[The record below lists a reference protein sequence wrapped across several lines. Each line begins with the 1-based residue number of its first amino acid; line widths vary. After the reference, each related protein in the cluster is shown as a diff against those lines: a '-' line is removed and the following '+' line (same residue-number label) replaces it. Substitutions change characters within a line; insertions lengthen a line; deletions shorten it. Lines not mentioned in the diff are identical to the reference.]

1 MTKSEVTNSSRIR
14 YRPQPSP
21 DLAAAAD
28 QSAGDCVANGTTVD
42 EGEGNPGKQAQEQQ
56 LPTDEFRLFRDAV
69 DHAPMVV
76 WSLDRDGKFLH
87 SVGRGLDLL
96 GLQSG
101 EVVGRSIWEL
111 YGEYEDI
118 LDATRR
124 ALDGNPVAC
133 TFDLGF
139 VQFDAHYTPLF
150 DDTGACI
157 GATGVAVDVT
167 LRHQA
172 ELTNRRLLAAIEQ
185 ARESVVLTDLEG
197 VVTYVNPAYERSSG
211 CSKERAVGRPWAEL
225 EIRDDESFVSEVRK
239 VLASGVTWQGR
250 IQSARVS
257 GELFDEDATVSPIL
271 GSHGEQVG
279 CVAVKRDV
287 TEQLRWEDQIRQ
299 SQKMEAIGQ
308 LAGGIAHDFNNLL
321 QVIRGNVELMD
332 QETVSGELAATVQE
346 IKVAAERATSLVRQ
360 LLAFSR
366 KESIDFS
373 VLQLNEVIS
382 NLLEMIERLL
392 GEHIVVDWRP
402 SPEPLWV
409 RANPTQ
415 LEQVIVNLCVNA
427 RDAMPRGGRLGIS
440 VQRQTH
446 PIAAL
451 QQRGRVATRPYV
463 VLTVEDNGEGMA
475 PDVRRRIF
483 EPFFTTKDVTK
494 GTGLGL
500 ATVYAIIERHGGFA
514 DVTSEL
520 GCGTVFRLYY
530 PEVDAPHREL
540 LRGDRHVHIEGRQ
553 RKVLV
558 AEDDPQIRNVVSR
571 YLHRAG
577 FQVMTASDGVE
588 ADQMCE
594 KHAADLALVV
604 LDAIMPNRT
613 GHDVFLA
620 MRARGQQTP
629 VLFVTGYDF
638 RSLDPLPGDARCLVL
653 AKPFDGPALY
663 DGVAQLLEVPRTP
676 S

>member
-1 MTKSEVTNSSRIR
+1 VT
-14 YRPQPSP
+14 
-21 DLAAAAD
+21 A
-28 QSAGDCVANGTTVD
+28 VD
-42 EGEGNPGKQAQEQQ
+42 EGESVSGEQDPQES
-56 LPTDEFRLFRDAV
+56 LLEEIRLLRDAI
-69 DHAPMVV
+69 DHAPIVV

-87 SVGRGLDLL
+87 SVGRGLELL
-96 GLQSG
+96 GLQPG
-101 EVVGRSIWEL
+101 EVVGRSVWEL

-124 ALDGNPVAC
+124 ALSGSHVAC

-139 VQFDAHYTPLF
+139 VQFDAHYTPRF
-150 DDTGACI
+150 DDAGACI

-167 LRHQA
+167 SRHRA

-185 ARESVVLTDLEG
+185 ATESVALTDVEG
-197 VVTYVNPAYERSSG
+197 VVTYVNPAYERCTG
-211 CSKERAVGRPWAEL
+211 RSKKDVMGRPWAEL
-225 EIRDDESFVSEVRK
+225 EIRDDESFVSEVHK
-239 VLASGVTWQGR
+239 VLRSGVTWQGR
-250 IQSARVS
+250 IQSVRAS

-271 GSHGEQVG
+271 GRHGERVG

-299 SQKMEAIGQ
+299 SQKMEAVGQ

-332 QETVSGELAATVQE
+332 QEEVSGELGATVHE
-346 IKVAAERATSLVRQ
+346 IKIAAERATNLVRQ

-366 KESIDFS
+366 KESVEFS
-373 VLQLNEVIS
+373 VLQLNHVIE

-392 GEHIVVDWRP
+392 GEQIVVDWKP
-402 SPEPLWV
+402 SPEPLYV

-427 RDAMPRGGRLGIS
+427 RDAMPRGGRLRIS
-440 VQRQTH
+440 IQRQTH

-451 QQRGRVATRPYV
+451 QHEVEPRPYV
-463 VLTVEDNGEGMA
+463 VLTVEDNGEGMTF
-475 PDVRRRIF
+475 DVRRRIF
-483 EPFFTTKDVTK
+483 EPFFTTKDISK

-500 ATVYAIIERHGGFA
+500 ATVYAIIERHGGFV
-514 DVTSEL
+514 DVTSEV
-520 GCGTVFRLYY
+520 GRGTVFRLYY
-530 PEVDAPHREL
+530 PEVDALHHAPV
-540 LRGDRHVHIEGRQ
+540 RGGRRTHIEGYQ

-558 AEDDPQIRNVVSR
+558 AEDDPQIRNVVTR

-577 FQVMTASDGVE
+577 FLVMTASDGVE
-588 ADQMCE
+588 ADQIC
-594 KHAADLALVV
+594 AQYAGDLALVV
-604 LDAIMPNRT
+604 LDAIMPHRT

-620 MRARGQQTP
+620 MRARGQMTP
-629 VLFVTGYDF
+629 VLFVTGYGF
-638 RSLDPLPGDARCLVL
+638 ESLDPLPEDERCLIL
-653 AKPFDGPALY
+653 PKPFDGPALY
-663 DGVAQLLEVPRTP
+663 DSVARLLEGPKTI